1 MSRNLSFWRL
11 AATAAFVWA
20 SAAQAQE
27 SAAVTTPHATVTLA
41 SETTAVEPGKP
52 FRLGLHFKL
61 AKGWHIYWTNPGAAG
76 EPPELDLD
84 LPEGAKASD
93 MTWPTPERVR
103 QSDEVM
109 SYAYLDEVLLPF
121 TVTPPAGVSSFP
133 IKAKASWLICEK
145 ICVPEQGELTLNL
158 PVGRA
163 SPSAEAPLFA
173 AADARIPRPS
183 SDAATISGDGVLAV
197 AGSDLSPDAVREA
210 WFLPA
215 SWGAIDDLAPQALS
229 VAPGKLS
236 LTLKTGQAF
245 DPKATLPGVLVLKD
259 AAGRERDLTI
269 VAAPQAGIAPA
280 ASAPAPK
287 PAAGGTVPV
296 QPDAAGAPAGG
307 DKLGLLSALTF
318 AFLGGLILNLMPCV
332 FPILAIKAMSLA
344 GLAGRDRGVVRLHAA
359 HYTVGVLVAFGALGA
374 ILIVLR
380 AAGAAAGWG
389 FQFQS
394 PAFVAAVAWLL
405 FAIGLNLS
413 GVFEIGGGWVGV
425 GEGLTRRGGLIGS
438 FFTGLLA
445 VVVATPCTAPFMGAA
460 IAASSTAAAPAAL
473 LIFLVMGLGL
483 AAPYGAFALMPGLAA
498 ALPRPGRWMLIL
510 RQALAFPM
518 YGAAVWLAWVVSQQ
532 AGADG
537 ALIVLSGAVLIGFAA
552 WIFNATRNN
561 ARRGRA
567 IGEALATAIALLALL
582 TLNGLSV
589 APQAATAAVASE
601 DAAAY
606 TPDRL
611 AALRAE
617 GRPVFVNMTAAW
629 CVTCLVNERV
639 ALSSDKV
646 RDAFAKRNVAY
657 LKGDWTRAD
666 PAISQFLKEHG
677 RDGVPLYLLYPPHG
691 DKPVVLPQILTQT
704 GVLDELNRMGS

>member
-1 MSRNLSFWRL
+1 M
-11 AATAAFVWA
+11 
-20 SAAQAQE
+20 
-27 SAAVTTPHATVTLA
+27 AVTTPHATVTLA
-41 SETTAVEPGKP
+41 SETAAVEPGKP

-76 EPPELDLD
+76 EPPELDLT

-93 MTWPTPERVR
+93 IAWPTPERVR

-109 SYAYLDEVLLPF
+109 SYAYLDEVLLPL
-121 TVTPPAGVSSFP
+121 TVTPPAGVSLFP

-145 ICVPEQGELTLNL
+145 ICVPEQGDLKLDL
-158 PVGRA
+158 PVGPA

-173 AADARIPRPS
+173 AADARIPKPS
-183 SDAATISGDGVLAV
+183 SDAATMSGDGVLTET
-197 AGSDLSPDAVREA
+197 GSDLSPEAVREA

-215 SWGAIDDLAPQALS
+215 SWGAIDDLAPQTLN

-236 LTLKTGQAF
+236 LALKPGQTF
-245 DPKATLPGVLVLKD
+245 DPKATLAGVLALKD
-259 AAGRERDLTI
+259 AAGRERDLSI
-269 VAAPQAGIAPA
+269 VAAPQAGSASAAGPTAAHQPDGAVATIAPRDNL
-280 ASAPAPK
+280 S
-287 PAAGGTVPV
+287 
-296 QPDAAGAPAGG
+296 
-307 DKLGLLSALTF
+307 LLSVLTF

-344 GLAGRDRGVVRLHAA
+344 GLAGRDRGVVRSHAA
-359 HYTVGVLVAFGALGA
+359 YYVLGVLVAFGALAA

-380 AAGAAAGWG
+380 SAGAAAGWG

-460 IAASSTAAAPAAL
+460 IAAAATAPPATVL

-483 AAPYGAFALMPGLAA
+483 AAPYGAFGFVPGLAA
-498 ALPRPGRWMLIL
+498 ALPRPGPWMLVL

-518 YGAAVWLAWVVSQQ
+518 YAAAVWLTWVVSQQ

-537 ALIVLSGAVLIGFAA
+537 ALIVLSGAVMIGLAA
-552 WIFNATRNN
+552 WIFNTTRNN
-561 ARRGRA
+561 ARRGRI
-567 IGEALATAIALLALL
+567 IGEALAAGIALVALITLDGLA
-582 TLNGLSV
+582 V
-589 APQAATAAVASE
+589 APQGVTAAQDAS
-601 DAAAY
+601 AY
-606 TPDRL
+606 SPDRL

-629 CVTCLVNERV
+629 CVTCLVNERG
-639 ALSSDKV
+639 ALSSEKV

-666 PAISQFLKEHG
+666 PAISQFLKNHG
-677 RDGVPLYLLYPPHG
+677 RDGVPLYVLYPPHG
-691 DKPVVLPQILTQT
+691 EKPVVLPQILTQT